1 MKVFIVYFANNMIC
15 LWFQKAHEYS
25 LRMVYEILYLVHL
38 IQQPILK
45 SKVWSIHPLCQAE
58 QSTKTPM
65 QKSKQTGRQT
75 NMHEF
80 WVHFCVM
87 SPHRSPLPAYRLDR
101 SGRKVARRGLLT
113 TRPRT
118 PAIEKCK
125 CIFNQE
131 AFWWLR
137 TACWEVSP
145 ARESISDM

>member
-1 MKVFIVYFANNMIC
+1 MIC

-38 IQQPILK
+38 IQQPIPK
-45 SKVWSIHPLCQAE
+45 SVKVWILHPLCQAE

-87 SPHRSPLPAYRLDR
+87 SPHRSPPLPAR
-101 SGRKVARRGLLT
+101 SDSHNGAKSMISRD
-113 TRPRT
+113 
-118 PAIEKCK
+118 
-125 CIFNQE
+125 IFWNFIFTKPNNQFQTYVNKIVLNSWFLVLALVVE
-131 AFWWLR
+131 
-137 TACWEVSP
+137 
-145 ARESISDM
+145 

>member
-1 MKVFIVYFANNMIC
+1 MIC

-38 IQQPILK
+38 IQQPIPK
-45 SKVWSIHPLCQAE
+45 SVKVWILHPLCQAE

-87 SPHRSPLPAYRLDR
+87 SPHRSPLPARSEKSHNRAKSYLDFLISMPVSSHILVISFFVFR
-101 SGRKVARRGLLT
+101 HLGCVIFCMMFSAYKAIWARRN
-113 TRPRT
+113 
-118 PAIEKCK
+118 EK
-125 CIFNQE
+125 
-131 AFWWLR
+131 
-137 TACWEVSP
+137 
-145 ARESISDM
+145 